1 MATDLAAIR
10 HRTGVLQADR
20 ACYFVGAPQTLHLKQ
35 LFAVAEAANYLPP
48 DHRFVHYPFGSVL
61 DPDTGKM
68 FKTRDGADVKL
79 ADVLAEAVTRAQR
92 LVDKKSS
99 GLSDDERAEVARCVG
114 VGAVKYAELS
124 KNRVTDYSFAWD
136 TMLSFEGDTAPY
148 LQYAYTR
155 IRSVFRRAGVDPDQ
169 PSDEIAVSEPAERVL
184 GVKLLQ
190 FEEAIL
196 AVVDDCQANILCQYL
211 YELAGNFMTF
221 YEACPILNAEDTVRK
236 SRLGLAA
243 LTARTLGTG
252 LGLLGIETVEQM

>member
-1 MATDLAAIR
+1 
-10 HRTGVLQADR
+10 
-20 ACYFVGAPQTLHLKQ
+20 
-35 LFAVAEAANYLPP
+35 
-48 DHRFVHYPFGSVL
+48 
-61 DPDTGKM
+61 M